1 MKIPRMIKLL
11 WWMERCLREVRLSI
25 VMARRDGRDLEIY
38 TEQKA
43 ILHRWGYRERHG
55 LPSIYED
62 A

>member
-1 MKIPRMIKLL
+1 MVRRLGRMIKR
-11 WWMERCLREVRLSI
+11 WWMESEVRLSI
-25 VMARRDGRDLEIY
+25 VMAHPDNRGLEIY

-62 A
+62 S